1 LSFFNL
7 TIKSRLYFGFAAIVL
22 FGLALSVFSGWQFMG
37 VESDVATMG
46 ALSNGAVRAREISEH
61 IQAVR
66 RALLQYMHDGD
77 QAAFKESADRGAKAM
92 ELLKQAAAAAAGR
105 PDRLAAYQGLQKSV
119 EQLAAK
125 RDALGKAVARKEAGR
140 EALFAGGDEFTAASQ
155 KLVQAARDTGDP
167 GMTRGAAN
175 VETAVLSTRIA
186 SWQFLATE
194 DPKGVDAFNANAQK
208 AWREMAGLEQM
219 DLPVEVGAL
228 VAPVQAALTNYI
240 AAFEKTS
247 TSLFKA
253 EDLYAKE
260 VAPLASA
267 ISETVDAVTAAQ
279 KEELEADET
288 RTGETIAGTITVQE
302 IVATLTVLLGGLAAF
317 LIARGISGPLLKMG
331 GAMKELASGNLE
343 VTIPAQDKRDEIGEM
358 AKAVLVF
365 QEAAVENARLEREA
379 AEHRAQAE
387 GDRARNEQAQREA
400 IEHERAVVASSI
412 GSALSKLAAKDLTYR
427 MPTDIPDAY
436 RKLQAD
442 FNAAIAQLEEAMRS
456 VTGSAHAIHSGTQ
469 EISTASDDLS
479 RRTEQQAASLEETA
493 AALDEITATV
503 KKSAEG
509 AKHARQVV
517 AAADEDAKKSAI
529 VVREAVAAMDA
540 IAKSA
545 QQISQIIGVI
555 DEIAFQTNLLA
566 LNAGVE
572 AARAG
577 DAGRGF
583 AVVASEVRAL
593 AQRSAEAAK
602 EIKGL
607 ISTSTT
613 QVDHG
618 VKLVAETGQSLERI
632 MAQVTEINDVVGAI
646 AAGAQEQATGLQQ
659 VNTAINQMDQATQ
672 QNATMVEEST
682 AASHSLSQET
692 NQLSGLVGQFQVGR
706 PGGADA
712 QRAQLQKA
720 APHAFRQPAKVPAS
734 AKTEPR
740 AAASVP
746 RKEAPR
752 PMRAASRAV
761 ANGAPVADDAGD
773 WKEF

>member
-1 LSFFNL
+1 MSFFNL

-22 FGLALSVFSGWQFMG
+22 FGLALSVFSGWQFMR
-37 VESDVATMG
+37 VEADVATMG
-46 ALSNGAVRAREISEH
+46 ALSNSAVRAREISEH

-77 QAAFKESADRGAKAM
+77 QAAFKESADRGSKAM
-92 ELLKQAAAAAAGR
+92 ELLKQAAVAAAGR

-167 GMTRGAAN
+167 GITRGAAN

-247 TSLFKA
+247 ASLFKA

-387 GDRARNEQAQREA
+387 GERARNEQAQREA
-400 IEHERAVVASSI
+400 IEQERAVVANSI
-412 GSALSKLAAKDLTYR
+412 GVGFAQAGGQEPDLSHADGHSRGLSQAASRLQRRDR
-427 MPTDIPDAY
+427 PARRGDAE
-436 RKLQAD
+436 RDRQH
-442 FNAAIAQLEEAMRS
+442 
-456 VTGSAHAIHSGTQ
+456 GAIHSGTQ
-469 EISTASDDLS
+469 EISTAADDLS
-479 RRTEQQAASLEETA
+479 RRTEQQAASLEQTA

-509 AKHARQVV
+509 REPCARGGRRRRRRRQEERRGG
-517 AAADEDAKKSAI
+517 ACKRST
-529 VVREAVAAMDA
+529 RWMPSPNPRSRS
-540 IAKSA
+540 AKS
-545 QQISQIIGVI
+545 S
-555 DEIAFQTNLLA
+555 
-566 LNAGVE
+566 
-572 AARAG
+572 
-577 DAGRGF
+577 
-583 AVVASEVRAL
+583 ASST
-593 AQRSAEAAK
+593 RSRSRP
-602 EIKGL
+602 ICSR
-607 ISTSTT
+607 ST
-613 QVDHG
+613 
-618 VKLVAETGQSLERI
+618 
-632 MAQVTEINDVVGAI
+632 
-646 AAGAQEQATGLQQ
+646 
-659 VNTAINQMDQATQ
+659 
-672 QNATMVEEST
+672 
-682 AASHSLSQET
+682 
-692 NQLSGLVGQFQVGR
+692 
-706 PGGADA
+706 
-712 QRAQLQKA
+712 
-720 APHAFRQPAKVPAS
+720 PAS
-734 AKTEPR
+734 RRRGRAKR
-740 AAASVP
+740 AAASRWWLP
-746 RKEAPR
+746 RCARWRSVRPERPR
-752 PMRAASRAV
+752 RSRA
-761 ANGAPVADDAGD
+761 
-773 WKEF
+773 